1 MIIRFT
7 VSNFRS
13 YKKETV
19 LDFVSSSKITKPAD
33 HERRFDRLS
42 VVKNIGIFGSNAFGK
57 SNILNALASMV
68 NLVVNGNCSENMSF
82 IDTPN
87 VPTNFD
93 MVFLT
98 DDSKFYEYSFSIKKE
113 NIITPWVVM
122 DEALHQLYLNGKSE
136 LIYSKHEGLVGIDND
151 ALVIFQNAYKN
162 VNDQLFLKY
171 INAKER
177 FIKDSKLSNLLR
189 KIYNFFLLN
198 LAFNLDNGP
207 MLFLINKDNVA
218 KITSYLRRYDVGME
232 NAQFQAASSDEISK
246 ITSDPIFE
254 FIRNEFRNKSNIKEQ
269 YFSDGKN
276 IYVVSLQNGTYG
288 IQKLIFKHKG
298 VENTFCYGY
307 ESNGTQRLFTL
318 LALLFD
324 KKNANRTIIID
335 EIERSA
341 FSGIASQLIKD
352 FQEEFKETNAQL
364 VFTSHLN
371 SLMREVL
378 RRDEVYFVDKNSF
391 GESILYPLSSF
402 KPLTRENVSKE
413 FLGGSYGAV
422 PRIGVKI

>member
-1 MIIRFT
+1 MVVRFT

-13 YKKETV
+13 YKNETV
-19 LDFVSSSKITKPAD
+19 LDFVSSSKITKPAE
-33 HERRFDRLS
+33 HERKFDRLS
-42 VVKNIGIFGSNAFGK
+42 IVKNVGIFGSNAFGK
-57 SNILNALASMV
+57 SNILNAIASMV
-68 NLVVNGNCSENMSF
+68 NLIVNGNCSENLSF

-87 VPTNFD
+87 NPTKFD

-98 DDSKFYEYSFSIKKE
+98 DDNKFYEYSFSIKKE
-113 NIITPWVVM
+113 NIITPWVIV
-122 DEALHQLYLNGKSE
+122 DESLYQLYLNGKSE
-136 LIYSKHEGLVGIDND
+136 LIYSKKNGLQGIDD
-151 ALVIFQNAYKN
+151 SALSIFQEAYKN
-162 VNDQLFLKY
+162 SNDQLFLKY
-171 INAKER
+171 INANER
-177 FIKDSKLSNLLR
+177 FIKSSKLSTLLR

-207 MLFLINKDNVA
+207 MLFLINRNNVS
-218 KITSYLRRYDVGME
+218 KITSYLKRYDVGME
-232 NAQFQAASSDEISK
+232 NAQFEAASSEEISK
-246 ITSDPIFE
+246 ITSTPIFE
-254 FIRNEFRNKSNIKEQ
+254 LIRNEFRNKSNIKEQ

-276 IYVVSLQNGTYG
+276 IYVVLLSGGTYS

-298 VENTFCYGY
+298 VKSTFCYGY

-324 KKNANRTIIID
+324 EKNANRTIIID

-352 FQEEFKETNAQL
+352 FQDEFKDTNAQL

-371 SLMREVL
+371 SLMGDVL
-378 RRDEVYFVDKNSF
+378 RRDEVYFVEKNGS
-391 GESILYPLSSF
+391 GESVLYPLSSF
-402 KPLTRENVSKE
+402 KPLTRENISKE
-413 FLGGSYGAV
+413 FLEGSYGAV